1 MTWYFYL
8 NYRIYKFYERK
19 RDSTPAFFSFSA
31 TMVLV
36 SLNIFS
42 IIGATGFF
50 INPVHDLILKAT
62 KYSILILYAAIGLF
76 NYLTLYKN
84 KYYEEVFDDFDKQ
97 GENYK
102 GWNLSVK
109 LYIILSI
116 VFLLGTL
123 ALADLRNHGR
133 I

>member
-8 NYRIYKFYERK
+8 SYRIFSFYRRK
-19 RDSTPAFFSFSA
+19 RDSMPQLFSFLA
-31 TMVLV
+31 TVVLIGT
-36 SLNIFS
+36 NILS
-42 IIGATGFF
+42 TKALLSF
-50 INPVHDLILKAT
+50 IFPLLKQSS
-62 KYSILILYAAIGLF
+62 KYYVLGLFAFLSIL
-76 NYLTLYKN
+76 NYLLLYRN

-116 VFLLGTL
+116 AFMLGTL

>member
-8 NYRIYKFYERK
+8 NYRIYSFYRRK
-19 RDSTPAFFSFSA
+19 KDSMPQLFSFLA
-31 TMVLV
+31 TVTLV
-36 SLNIFS
+36 GINILS
-42 IIGATGFF
+42 IDTLISFF
-50 INPVHDLILKAT
+50 FPLVKNVVT
-62 KYSILILYAAIGLF
+62 KYHAIGLF
-76 NYLTLYKN
+76 AFLSVLNFLFLYRN

-116 VFLLGTL
+116 VFLLCTL